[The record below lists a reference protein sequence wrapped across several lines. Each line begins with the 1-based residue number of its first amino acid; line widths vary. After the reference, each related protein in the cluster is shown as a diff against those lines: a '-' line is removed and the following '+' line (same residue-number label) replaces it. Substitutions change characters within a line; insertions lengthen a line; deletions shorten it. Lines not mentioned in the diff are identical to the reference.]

1 MGHRLKFRHLE
12 GIWAVCRLG
21 AEEEIPAWAGR
32 GRFVSITRTPEELS
46 VVCPAQQVPEGIRV
60 QAGWACLQLAGPFDF
75 ALTGILASF
84 LQPLAEASVPIFAL
98 STFDTDWVLIPEEHL
113 SRALVALR
121 EAGHELTV

>member
-12 GIWAVCRLG
+12 GSWAVCRLG
-21 AEEEIPAWAGR
+21 AEDQIPDWASR

-46 VVCPAQQVPEGIRV
+46 VVCPALHVPEGIRS

-84 LQPLAEASVPIFAL
+84 VQPLAEAAVPVFAL
-98 STFDTDWVLIPEEHL
+98 STFDTDWVLIPEQHL
-113 SRALVALR
+113 ERALAALDA
-121 EAGHELTV
+121 AGHELIR